1 MKKETIYDETITN
14 LFLLM
19 QSYGEFGLI
28 PRKSAN
34 SSSTCVDNCFIFG
47 QIEEKDF
54 VVVQICKFLLII
66 SSISK
71 FLLIFAHRTN

>member
-1 MKKETIYDETITN
+1 
-14 LFLLM
+14 M

-47 QIEEKDF
+47 QIGKTGPK
-54 VVVQICKFLLII
+54 VVQRDTKIPQILGNNIEVDPNIYKKNEQPITV
-66 SSISK
+66 
-71 FLLIFAHRTN
+71 AHFHL